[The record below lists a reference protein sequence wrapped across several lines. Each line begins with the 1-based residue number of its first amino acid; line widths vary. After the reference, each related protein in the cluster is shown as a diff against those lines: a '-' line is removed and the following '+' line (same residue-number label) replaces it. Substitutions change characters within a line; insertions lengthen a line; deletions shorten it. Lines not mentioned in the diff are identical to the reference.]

1 MDRHW
6 TRFYHPQTSQD
17 LPPLRWPH
25 LPAFID
31 EAIATYR
38 ERPAFTLFLPN
49 GTQGTITYD
58 DVDRLS
64 DAFAVYLRDVAGFA
78 PGDRIALLMP
88 NCLGYPIV
96 VLGCLKAGL
105 VMVNTN
111 PLYTV
116 PEMVHQFN
124 DSGAL
129 GLVAIDVFATK
140 VSEALPQTGVRQVI
154 IVSVAD
160 LLPPLKRFIVRTV
173 QKYVR
178 KMVPPATFAHL
189 PFSSALSQGAAR
201 RAAGV
206 DPRAYQTGLTPESI
220 AALQYTG
227 GTTGV
232 SKGAVLTHGNLLAN
246 VAASLEMWKPF
257 LDRGTEV
264 MLTAL
269 PLYHIFAFTAN
280 LMIFFAMGGRN
291 ILIPSPR
298 PMSNLKLV
306 MEQEPITWFTGI
318 NTLFVAL
325 MNEPWFQAQSHWRLK
340 GTVAGGMALLP
351 AVGER
356 WQSMTKTPIYQGY
369 GLTETSP
376 VVTLNPFHRPKM
388 GSIGVPLPGT
398 DVRLVDAQNQDVPS
412 GQPGELLVRGPQVMR
427 GYWQRPDESA
437 RAFVDG
443 WLATGDIAVID
454 DEGYLSIVDRKKDM
468 ILVSGFN
475 VYPNEVEAVLAEHPG
490 VADVAVLGVPDP
502 LCGEAVVAF
511 IVKRDQTLTADA
523 VRAHAR
529 GSLTNYKVPKTIVFR
544 DDLPKSN
551 VGKILRKDLREAAI
565 AAHQA

>member
-1 MDRHW
+1 MARHW
-6 TRFYHPQTSQD
+6 TRFYPPETSPD
-17 LPPLRWPH
+17 LPALRWPH
-25 LPAFID
+25 LPAFVD
-31 EAIATYR
+31 EAIAQYR

-49 GTQGTITYD
+49 GTQGTVSYG
-58 DVDRLS
+58 DVGRLS
-64 DAFAVYLRDVAGFA
+64 DAWAVYLREVAGFQA
-78 PGDRIALLMP
+78 GDRVALLMP
-88 NCLGYPIV
+88 NCLAYPIV
-96 VLGCLKAGL
+96 VFGCLKAGL

-124 DSGAL
+124 DSGAV
-129 GLVAIDVFATK
+129 GLVAIDVFANK
-140 VSEALPQTGVRQVI
+140 VADALPQTAVRHVTL
-154 IVSVAD
+154 VTVAD
-160 LLPPLKRFIVRTV
+160 LLPPVKRFVVRTV
-173 QKYVR
+173 QKHLR
-178 KMVPPATFAHL
+178 KMVPPATFAHI
-189 PFSSALSQGAAR
+189 PFQRALAQGASRVDHGADAR
-201 RAAGV
+201 QYQAA
-206 DPRAYQTGLTPESI
+206 LTTDSI

-232 SKGAVLTHGNLLAN
+232 SKGAILTHGNLLAN

-257 LDRGTEV
+257 LRPGAEV

-269 PLYHIFAFTAN
+269 PLYHVFAFTAN
-280 LMIFFAMGGRN
+280 LMIFFAVGGRN

-298 PMSNLKLV
+298 PMSNLKRV

-325 MNEPWFQAQSHWRLK
+325 MNEPWFQAKSHWHLK
-340 GTVAGGMALLP
+340 GTVAGGMALVP

-356 WQSMTKTPIYQGY
+356 WQSMTKTPVYQGY

-398 DVRLVDAQNQDVPS
+398 DVRLVDAQGQDVPP

-427 GYWQRPDESA
+427 GYWQRPEESA
-437 RAFVDG
+437 RVFVDG
-443 WLATGDIAVID
+443 WLATGDIAVMD

-511 IVKRDQTLTADA
+511 VVKRDSGLTAEA

-551 VGKILRKDLREAAI
+551 VGKILRKDLRDAAI
-565 AAHQA
+565 AAHSG